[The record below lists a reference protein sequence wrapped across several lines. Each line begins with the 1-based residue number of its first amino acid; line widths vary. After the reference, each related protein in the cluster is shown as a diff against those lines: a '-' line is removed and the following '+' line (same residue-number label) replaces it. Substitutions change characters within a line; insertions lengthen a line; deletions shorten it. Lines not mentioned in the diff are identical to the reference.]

1 MQMTDNHGFKE
12 VRIPIMPD
20 INAAAAARIGD
31 ETFPGVLTTAVT
43 QVLNDLFSKNSVTA
57 SLRPAF
63 IGVGRGNG
71 TTAKPTD
78 TGLADE
84 ITRFPL
90 TQLTQS
96 NGITTALVNVPKA
109 SENLSEGKEIGVFT
123 RDGTLIAR
131 ATEGVK
137 IPYSNNSILN
147 IIWMLRIDA

>member
-1 MQMTDNHGFKE
+1 MQMTASHGFKE

-20 INAAAAARIGD
+20 INAAATARIGD

-43 QVLNDLFSKNSVTA
+43 QTLNDLFYKNSVTA
-57 SLRPAF
+57 SFRPAF

-96 NGITTALVNVPKA
+96 NGITTALVNLPVA
-109 SENLSEGKEIGVFT
+109 SEGLIEVQEIGVFT
-123 RDGTLIAR
+123 NDGVLLAR

-137 IPYSNNSILN
+137 ISNSGNSILN